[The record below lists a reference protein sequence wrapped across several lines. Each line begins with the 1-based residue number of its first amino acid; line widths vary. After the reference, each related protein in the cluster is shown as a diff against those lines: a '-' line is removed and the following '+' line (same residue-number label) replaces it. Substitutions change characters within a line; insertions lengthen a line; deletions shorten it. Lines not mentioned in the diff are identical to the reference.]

1 MAIVNLQGK
10 YVPIKDFKFY
20 TCTFFVDTKKIDPKT
35 NQPIGKSLIFT
46 YKMIVDSFNNVYL
59 LPQIGGDNDKATFSF
74 TDIVEAASGDK
85 NKMLRIELSRN
96 DLIDIY
102 NADLLGEEWMDH
114 LYNDLYNDLPN
125 DSTGKTVKIDLEE
138 DIKKRLNE
146 DVKLPEHV
154 SSYEDLAKK
163 PEQVAALT
171 ASARLLEKKQ

>member
-10 YVPIKDFKFY
+10 YVPVKDFKFY
-20 TCTFFVDTKKIDPKT
+20 TFFVDTKKIDPKT
-35 NQPIGKSLIFT
+35 DQRIGVRLNFKC
-46 YKMIVDSFNNVYL
+46 KMIVDCFNNVYL

-85 NKMLRIELSRN
+85 YKMLRIELSRN

-102 NADLLGEEWMDH
+102 NADLLGEEWMDYF
-114 LYNDLYNDLPN
+114 LNDITYYDT
-125 DSTGKTVKIDLEE
+125 DKTVRIELEE
-138 DIKKRLNE
+138 DIKKRLHE

-163 PEQVAALT
+163 PEQVAALA
-171 ASARLLEKKQ
+171 ASARPLERKQK

>member
-10 YVPIKDFKFY
+10 YVPIKDYKIY
-20 TCTFFVDTKKIDPKT
+20 AASLDPKIDPEI
-35 NQPIGKSLIFT
+35 NQPISKSLIFT

-74 TDIVEAASGDK
+74 TDIVEAASGDEY
-85 NKMLRIELSRN
+85 KMLRIELSRN

-102 NADLLGEEWMDH
+102 NADLLGEEWMDY
-114 LYNDLYNDLPN
+114 LLNNLPN
-125 DSTGKTVKIDLEE
+125 GSTGKTVRVELEE
-138 DIKKRLNE
+138 DIKKLLHE

-163 PEQVAALT
+163 PEQVAALA
-171 ASARLLEKKQ
+171 ASARPLERKQK

>member
-10 YVPIKDFKFY
+10 YVPIKDYKIY
-20 TCTFFVDTKKIDPKT
+20 AVSLNPKIDPEI
-35 NQPIGKSLIFT
+35 NQPISKSLKFS

-96 DLIDIY
+96 DLIVIY
-102 NADLLGEEWMDH
+102 NADLLGEEWMDC
-114 LYNDLYNDLPN
+114 LYNDLPN
-125 DSTGKTVKIDLEE
+125 DNTGKTVKIDLEE
-138 DIKKRLNE
+138 DIKKLLHE